1 MWFPPFP
8 PSFYTKPKY
17 ICNYLY
23 CTKWN
28 FQILWITDQ
37 NYFKVWIDSKK
48 YYLCAKKPLHSSSW
62 NDLIGKVN
70 VFWEGHKIWK
80 KNLPLVLAFTYF
92 KYLAT
97 FSENLN
103 FKHLGGDIANL
114 IRLLVGF
121 RFSQCK
127 KLNRKFECSA
137 LDFHW
142 WHQMA

>member
-1 MWFPPFP
+1 M
-8 PSFYTKPKY
+8 
-17 ICNYLY
+17 
-23 CTKWN
+23 
-28 FQILWITDQ
+28 
-37 NYFKVWIDSKK
+37 YFEKAIK
-48 YYLCAKKPLHSSSW
+48 
-62 NDLIGKVN
+62 
-70 VFWEGHKIWK
+70 FEK

-137 LDFHW
+137 LDFH
-142 WHQMA
+142 